1 MRPGRKKCQCFQV
14 RHPKGRLHCLEKLT
28 LHKFAAL
35 NTGFLSL
42 LGELVHGTYQS
53 RSWKEQ

>member
-1 MRPGRKKCQCFQV
+1 MWPGRKKCQHFQMKY
-14 RHPKGRLHCLEKLT
+14 PKGRLHCLEKLI
-28 LHKFAAL
+28 LCKFAAS

-42 LGELVHGTYQS
+42 LGELVHGPHQS